1 MLYCAVGGSN
11 YLVSEESASRLQQ
24 GRNSPGRPGLTVT
37 PVLVIT
43 ANKQRSEQSSHQT
56 TIQYRPGTSAI
67 LGLSKGQLLCVG
79 WHRDGPP
86 ASFVSSLQPETFKEI
101 SRLSLISLNPSLV
114 VTSPRIVSRHITNQK
129 SHHWL
134 TGNAVIEFCCN
145 VTVAAWDCHVW

>member
-24 GRNSPGRPGLTVT
+24 GRNSPGRPSLTVT

-67 LGLSKGQLLCVG
+67 PGLSKGQLLCVG
-79 WHRDGPP
+79 
-86 ASFVSSLQPETFKEI
+86 
-101 SRLSLISLNPSLV
+101 
-114 VTSPRIVSRHITNQK
+114 
-129 SHHWL
+129 
-134 TGNAVIEFCCN
+134 
-145 VTVAAWDCHVW
+145 